1 MLGAV
6 VRWSLERPRLI
17 AWACVGFLIWGAL
30 SLRDSQVDLIP
41 EIAPARTTIHTE
53 APGLVAEQVE
63 TLVTHP
69 IEASILGAAGVA
81 RVRSESVQGLSIV
94 TVDFAP
100 KADPTRVREA
110 VAERLGTLGGV
121 QPNGVGPPRMAPL
134 TSVGGRVL
142 RIGFTSDT
150 RPYDEK
156 AAMALRDEVDWTVRP
171 RLLAAAGVG
180 RVAVYG
186 GLIRRL
192 EVRARPGDLSDSDL
206 GFLDILNAVKRA
218 TSVAGAGFIDTDAQR
233 VLIEPR
239 GQALTKEDIGAGQI
253 QTPGSAPVRIE
264 DVSDVL
270 EAPAPAF
277 GDALIMGRPGVL
289 VDVAKQYGANTLAT
303 TRAVE
308 TALAALAP
316 ALRAKGIEVRADLDR
331 PATYDAAVVR
341 SIAIDLVIGAALI
354 AIALAIFM
362 RDLRATAISLVA
374 IPLSLIAAILMLK
387 ALGFTL
393 NAMTIGGLALG
404 LGVVIDDAVIDV
416 ENIVADLR
424 EARAH
429 HGSRLEAIWA
439 ASLEVRAPVFYA
451 TLAMIVALAPV
462 LVLPGREGALLRPLA
477 AAAILSGLAS
487 LIVALVVTPALAL
500 VFLRHVGPTSAR
512 NLLHRIQDDHGRVLA
527 RVGARPWPVVIVAAV
542 IAGVAVFVLVL
553 APAGPLPTADDGQLR
568 IAVSEPTGTS
578 LAVSRQYGERAA
590 AMLITIAGV
599 RSVSERIGRDAEG
612 DDSWGPERGVIE
624 LTLAPGG
631 DGATRGRIAA
641 EAARRM
647 TGLPGLDPTIT
658 DLEADTT
665 GEFGDAEL
673 VRARVFGENLDDL
686 DATAAQ
692 VARALRG
699 LPGGGQLR
707 DEASALTPIVRADID
722 FQRLALYGLSS
733 ADVLDTVQ
741 AAFAGEAVG
750 KIYVGDRVIDLAV
763 SAQQSLRQDP
773 EGVGDLLLR
782 STSGISVPLKAV
794 ANVYL
799 TDDRA
804 VIGHDGGLRTRIVAA
819 DPKDPPRFLAAARR
833 AVVDL
838 RPPAGTVV
846 RIDSAYGPATAAR
859 DRLLTNYVF
868 ALLTVYALL
877 AIAFD
882 GRTAALILASSLF
895 ALIGAAVALAAMG
908 DILSLGALVGMVAL
922 FGLSL
927 RGAILIFGEL
937 ENLVLT
943 HGAPWTLDTVIA
955 ATRERLTPILTTTLL
970 VALALAPLAIHA
982 GNSGREVLGPMAVVI
997 VLGLVTGALGQ
1008 LLVLP
1013 SLIFVLWRPAFARRA
1028 RHHGGTRTAT

>member
-1 MLGAV
+1 MLGRI

-17 AWACVGFLIWGAL
+17 AWACVGFLLWGAL
-30 SLRDSQVDLIP
+30 SLRDTQIDLIP
-41 EIAPARTTIHTE
+41 ELAPARTTIHTE

-69 IEASILGAAGVA
+69 IETAVLGAAGVA
-81 RVRSESVQGLSIV
+81 RVRSESAQGLSIV

-100 KADPTRVREA
+100 KADPARVRQA
-110 VAERLGTLGGV
+110 VSERLGALGGAL
-121 QPNGVGPPRMAPL
+121 PEGVGTPRMAPL

-142 RIGFTSDT
+142 RIGFTSDKL
-150 RPYDEK
+150 D
-156 AAMALRDEVDWTVRP
+156 AMALRDEVDWTVRP
-171 RLLAAAGVG
+171 RLLAAEGVG

-218 TSVAGAGFIDTDAQR
+218 TSVAGAGFIDTEAQR
-233 VLIEPR
+233 VPVEPR
-239 GQALTKEDIGAGQI
+239 GQALTKEDVGAGQI

-277 GDALIMGRPGVL
+277 GDALIMGKPGVL
-289 VDVAKQYGANTLAT
+289 VDVAKQYGANTLST
-303 TRAVE
+303 TRSVE
-308 TALAALAP
+308 AALAVLTP

-331 PATYDAAVVR
+331 PASYDTAIVR
-341 SIAIDLVIGAALI
+341 SVAVDLAIGAGLI

-362 RDLRATAISLVA
+362 RDLRATAMSLIA
-374 IPLSLIAAILMLK
+374 IPLSLIASVLMLK
-387 ALGFTL
+387 VFGLTL

-404 LGVVIDDAVIDV
+404 LGIVIDDAVIDV
-416 ENIVADLR
+416 DNIVADLR
-424 EARAH
+424 EAETR
-429 HGSRLEAIWA
+429 HGSRLEAVWA
-439 ASLEVRAPVFYA
+439 ASLEIRAPVVYA
-451 TLAMIVALAPV
+451 TLGTIVALAPV
-462 LVLPGREGALLRPLA
+462 LMLPGRQGDLLAPLA
-477 AAAILSGLAS
+477 AAAILSGIAS

-500 VFLRHVGPTSAR
+500 IFLRHVGAASMR
-512 NLLHRIQDDHGRVLA
+512 NRLCDVQDAHGRTLS
-527 RVGARPWPVVIVAAV
+527 RIGARPWPVVIGATVV
-542 IAGVAVFVLVL
+542 SGVAVL
-553 APAGPLPTADDGQLR
+553 ALLFARPGPLPTADDGQLR
-568 IAVSEPTGTS
+568 IAVSEPAGTS

-590 AMLITIAGV
+590 ETLIPIAGV

-612 DDSWGPERGVIE
+612 DGSWGTERGVIE
-624 LTLAPGG
+624 LTLEPG
-631 DGATRGRIAA
+631 DAGARKRIAA

-647 TGLPGLDPTIT
+647 AAFSGLNPAVT
-658 DLEADTT
+658 DLEAETT
-665 GEFGDAEL
+665 GAFGDAAL

-686 DATAAQ
+686 DAAAAE

-699 LPGGGQLR
+699 LPGGGQVR
-707 DEASALTPIVRADID
+707 DQISALTPVVRADID

-763 SAQQSLRQDP
+763 SAQESLRQDP
-773 EGVGDLLLR
+773 EGVGELLLR

-804 VIGHDGGLRTRIVAA
+804 LIGHDGGLRTRIVAA
-819 DPKDPPRFLAAARR
+819 DPKDPARFLAAARR
-833 AVVDL
+833 AIADL
-838 RPPAGTVV
+838 RPPPGTFVQ
-846 RIDSAYGPATAAR
+846 IDSAYGAATAAR
-859 DRLLTNYVF
+859 SNLLANYVF

-882 GRTAALILASSLF
+882 GRTAALILVSSLF
-895 ALIGAAVALAAMG
+895 ALIGAAVAVVLMG
-908 DILSLGALVGMVAL
+908 DTLSLGALFGMVAL

-937 ENLVLT
+937 ETLVLDR
-943 HGAPWTLDTVIA
+943 HAAWSLETVIA

-970 VALALAPLAIHA
+970 VALALAPLVLHA
-982 GNSGREVLGPMAVVI
+982 GNSGRAVLGPMAVVI
-997 VLGLVTGALGQ
+997 VCGLITGAVGQ
-1008 LLVLP
+1008 LFVLP
-1013 SLIFVLWRPAFARRA
+1013 SLIVALWRPAFARRA
-1028 RHHGGTRTAT
+1028 RRHGGTGSPAA

>member
-1 MLGAV
+1 MLGRI

-17 AWACVGFLIWGAL
+17 AWACVGFLVWGAL
-30 SLRDSQVDLIP
+30 SLRDSPIDLIP
-41 EIAPARTTIHTE
+41 ELAPARATIHTE

-69 IEASILGAAGVA
+69 IEAAILGAAGVA
-81 RVRSESVQGLSIV
+81 RVRSDSVQGLSIV
-94 TVDFAP
+94 TVDFAAT
-100 KADPTRVREA
+100 ADPARVREA
-110 VAERLGTLGGV
+110 VNERLGTLGGAL
-121 QPNGVGPPRMAPL
+121 PNGVGQPRMAPL

-150 RPYDEK
+150 APYDEK

-239 GQALTKEDIGAGQI
+239 GQALTKEDVGAGQI

-277 GDALIMGRPGVL
+277 GDALIMGKPGVL

-303 TRAVE
+303 TRSVE
-308 TALAALAP
+308 AALAVLTP
-316 ALRAKGIEVRADLDR
+316 ALRAKGIDVRADLDR
-331 PATYDAAVVR
+331 PASYDTAVVR
-341 SIAIDLVIGAALI
+341 GIAIDLAIGAALI

-362 RDLRATAISLVA
+362 RDLRATAISLIA
-374 IPLSLIAAILMLK
+374 IPLSLIAALLMLRS
-387 ALGFTL
+387 LGFTL
-393 NAMTIGGLALG
+393 NAMTIGGLTVG
-404 LGVVIDDAVIDV
+404 LGIVIDDAVIDI
-416 ENIVADLR
+416 ENIVTDLR
-424 EARAH
+424 LAQAH
-429 HGSRLEAIWA
+429 HGSRLEAVWA
-439 ASLEVRAPVFYA
+439 ASHEIRAPVIYA
-451 TLAMIVALAPV
+451 TLATIVALAPV
-462 LVLPGREGALLRPLA
+462 LVLPGREGALLAPLA
-477 AAAILSGLAS
+477 AAAILSGIAS

-500 VFLRHVGPTSAR
+500 QFLGHVGPASPR
-512 NLLHRIQDDHGRVLA
+512 PLLHRARDVHGGLLTRI
-527 RVGARPWPVVIVAAV
+527 GAKPWPVAMVAALC
-542 IAGVAVFVLVL
+542 AGVAVL
-553 APAGPLPTADDGQLR
+553 ALLLARPGPLPTADDGQLR
-568 IAVSEPTGTS
+568 IALSEPAGTS

-590 AMLITIAGV
+590 AALIPIAGV
-599 RSVSERIGRDAEG
+599 KSVSERISRDAEG

-624 LTLAPGG
+624 LTLASG
-631 DGATRGRIAA
+631 DAAGRGRIAA

-647 TGLPGLDPTIT
+647 TGLPGLNPTIT
-658 DLEADTT
+658 DLEAETT
-665 GEFGDAEL
+665 GAFGDGAV

-686 DATAAQ
+686 DATAVQ

-699 LPGGGQLR
+699 LPGGGQVR
-707 DEASALTPIVRADID
+707 DQTSALTPVVRADVD

-750 KIYVGDRVIDLAV
+750 KIYVGDRIIDLAV

-804 VIGHDGGLRTRIVAA
+804 LISHDGGLRARTVAA

-833 AVVDL
+833 AIAKL
-838 RPPAGTVV
+838 QPPPGISVQ
-846 RIDSAYGPATAAR
+846 IDSAYGAATAAR
-859 DRLLTNYVF
+859 NRLLTNYVF

-895 ALIGAAVALAAMG
+895 ALIGAAVAVALMG
-908 DILSLGALVGMVAL
+908 DTLSLGALVGMVAL

-937 ENLVLT
+937 EAQVLT
-943 HGAPWTLDTVIA
+943 HRAPWALDTVIA

-982 GNSGREVLGPMAVVI
+982 GNSGREVLGPMAMVI

-1008 LLVLP
+1008 LFVLP
-1013 SLIFVLWRPAFARRA
+1013 SLIFALWRPGFARRA
-1028 RHHGGTRTAT
+1028 RRHGGAAPTAA